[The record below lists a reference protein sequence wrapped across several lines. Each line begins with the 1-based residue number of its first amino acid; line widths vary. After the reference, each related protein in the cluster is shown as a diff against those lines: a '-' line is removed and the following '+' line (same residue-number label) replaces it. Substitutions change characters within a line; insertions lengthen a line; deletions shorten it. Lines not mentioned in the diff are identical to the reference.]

1 MPPVHRATLDGPPNY
16 RVMASPEIAANL
28 MSEAFEPPRDNNE
41 PADTRDIL
49 QLDEPLLLFL
59 TSAVEQ
65 ADDPLSDSETH
76 REFVEATVRYARA
89 VERYMSNPQVRS
101 RFHDRTSRLFN
112 VLGQYVTAQA
122 LQPPSGVR
130 PPETAA
136 IFQIAARVREFALA
150 HERQRLLEELPLRRD
165 AIVEEFGIFPERWR
179 DD

>member
-1 MPPVHRATLDGPPNY
+1 
-16 RVMASPEIAANL
+16 
-28 MSEAFEPPRDNNE
+28 MSHAFEPPRENAE
-41 PADTRDIL
+41 PADTRDTL
-49 QLDEPLLLFL
+49 KLDEPLLLFL

-65 ADDPLSDSETH
+65 RDDPLADADMH
-76 REFVEATVRYARA
+76 REFVDATVRYARA

-150 HERQRLLEELPLRRD
+150 HERQRLLEELPLHRD